1 MRGLGIGRALPLASV
16 AVFVVA
22 CGGAAPATPTP
33 TPAVTSSPSSA
44 ATASPTAAATEGAT
58 PSGAPATPTLGASPG
73 ATPEQT
79 QTPGPVVTGPA
90 GLEAPDTVPA
100 NTQFEV
106 DWTGPNAL
114 GDFVTIVAKG
124 ATEWTDEDY
133 FDTATGTPGHL
144 VSPKDAGDYELWYV
158 NGADKSI
165 ATRRPILVTPFVAT
179 LSGPRSV
186 PAGTQFAVDWT
197 GPNAPGD
204 YVSILPVGAPTWTDE
219 SWVYT
224 SYGTPAQLLAPLEA
238 GSYELAYIISPDVV
252 MLRQPITVTPYS
264 STVTA
269 PASAGKSASIS
280 VAFTGPNGPGDYIT
294 IVPAG
299 ADEGAY
305 TSYAYTSS
313 GTPATITGPDT
324 AGNYE
329 IRYVYGATGQT
340 LSSTPIQIK

>member
-1 MRGLGIGRALPLASV
+1 MRGLGLGRALPLMLV
-16 AVFVVA
+16 AVFAVA

-33 TPAVTSSPSSA
+33 TPAVTATPSSA

-58 PSGAPATPTLGASPG
+58 PSGAPATPSLGPTPG

-90 GLEAPDTVPA
+90 GLSAPDSVPA

-106 DWTGPNAL
+106 AWTGPNAL

-124 ATEWTDEDY
+124 ATQWTNEHY

-158 NGADKSI
+158 NGADRAI
-165 ATRRPILVTPFVAT
+165 ATRRPIVVTPFVAT
-179 LSGPRSV
+179 IDGPASV
-186 PAGTQFAVDWT
+186 AAGTQFTAEWT

-204 YVSILPVGAPTWTDE
+204 YITVLPAGAPTWMNE
-219 SWVYT
+219 PWAYT
-224 SYGTPAQLLAPLEA
+224 SYGTPAQLVAPLDA
-238 GSYELAYIISPDVV
+238 GSYEIDYVIADGTV
-252 MLRQPITVTPYS
+252 MLRQPITVTPLTS
-264 STVTA
+264 SVSA
-269 PASAGKSASIS
+269 PTSANKSTSVS
-280 VAFTGPNGPGDYIT
+280 VAWTGPNAPGDYIT

-299 ADEGAY
+299 AAEGTY

-313 GTPATITGPDT
+313 GTPASITTPDT

-329 IRYVYGATGQT
+329 IRYVYGVNERT
-340 LSSTPIQIK
+340 LASTPIQIK

>member
-1 MRGLGIGRALPLASV
+1 MRGLVLDRALPLSLV
-16 AVFVVA
+16 ALFVVA

-33 TPAVTSSPSSA
+33 TPAVTPSPSSA

-58 PSGAPATPTLGASPG
+58 PSGAPATPTLGATPG
-73 ATPEQT
+73 ATAT
-79 QTPGPVVTGPA
+79 QSPGPVITGPA
-90 GLEAPDTVPA
+90 GLDAPDTVPA
-100 NTQFEV
+100 ATQFQV
-106 DWTGPNAL
+106 NWTGPNGL

-124 ATEWTDEDY
+124 ATEWTDEAY
-133 FDTATGTPGHL
+133 FDTATGTPGL
-144 VSPKDAGDYELWYV
+144 LIAPKDAGDYELWYV

-179 LSGPRSV
+179 ITGPASV
-186 PAGTQFAVDWT
+186 PAGTQFTADWT

-204 YVSILPVGAPTWTDE
+204 YITILAAGTPTWTNE
-219 SWVYT
+219 NWTYT
-224 SYGTPAQLLAPLEA
+224 SYGTPAQLVAPLEA
-238 GSYELAYIISPDVV
+238 GSYELAYVIREGTV
-252 MLRQPITVTPYS
+252 MLRVPITVAPTTS
-264 STVTA
+264 SVSA
-269 PASAGKSASIS
+269 PASANKSTSIS
-280 VAFTGPNGPGDYIT
+280 VAWTGPNGPGDYIT

-299 ADEGAY
+299 APEGSY

-329 IRYVYGATGQT
+329 IRYVYGTTGQT